1 MKFLKYVLKSS
12 DMRKNTAAIQTK
24 EWQQTQ
30 NCVQVNVKKILK
42 HAKVIHCK
50 KTVPV
55 CGQVSL

>member
-30 NCVQVNVKKILK
+30 NCVQVNVKED
-42 HAKVIHCK
+42 
-50 KTVPV
+50 P
-55 CGQVSL
+55 